1 MNNKASESQTQNLT
15 GTVSESNLEIPWD
28 KFSIKDSNMPL
39 KQRSVIMD
47 NYLIV
52 FNSAISKDISII
64 LAIDLRDGNIQ
75 KAEIGINA
83 FKDAFIEDAKNYTYA
98 KYNENQ
104 IIVFGYSFRDVF
116 KPSPQ
121 MFRMTITSFQRNI

>member
-83 FKDAFIEDAKNYTYA
+83 FKDAFIEDAK
-98 KYNENQ
+98 KLHLCK
-104 IIVFGYSFRDVF
+104 V
-116 KPSPQ
+116 
-121 MFRMTITSFQRNI
+121 QRKSDYCVWIFIQRCV